1 MNETENIMNIVEA
14 VEEKPYVLR
23 DLKSEDMFPMFRIL
37 SKIGFKEF
45 KTCFDN
51 DSIKALIA
59 DAKTEDPDAGRLKKD
74 ELVASVGISVM
85 IDIAGIVL
93 ENISKCKTEIYVFL
107 SGLSG
112 MTKEEIADLDM
123 VVFAEMIIDVFK
135 KDQFKD
141 FFKVVSKLFN

>member
-1 MNETENIMNIVEA
+1 MNETENIMNIDEV

-59 DAKTEDPDAGRLKKD
+59 DAKTGILMQADRKKMNW
-74 ELVASVGISVM
+74 LLP
-85 IDIAGIVL
+85 L
-93 ENISKCKTEIYVFL
+93 EFQS
-107 SGLSG
+107 
-112 MTKEEIADLDM
+112 
-123 VVFAEMIIDVFK
+123 
-135 KDQFKD
+135 
-141 FFKVVSKLFN
+141 

>member
-1 MNETENIMNIVEA
+1 MNETEKIMNIDEA

-23 DLKSEDMFPMFRIL
+23 DLKSEDMFPMFKIL

-59 DAKTEDPDAGRLKKD
+59 DAKTGDPDAGRSKKD

-85 IDIAGIVL
+85 IDMAGIVL
-93 ENISKCKTEIYVFL
+93 ENIPKCKTEIYVFL

-123 VVFAEMIIDVFK
+123 VVFAEMIVDVFK

>member
-1 MNETENIMNIVEA
+1 MNETENIMNIDEA
-14 VEEKPYVLR
+14 VEKKPYVLR
-23 DLKSEDMFPMFRIL
+23 DLKSEDMFPMFKIL

-59 DAKTEDPDAGRLKKD
+59 DAKTGDPDAGRSKKD

-85 IDIAGIVL
+85 IDMAGIVL
-93 ENISKCKTEIYVFL
+93 ENISKCKTEIYAFL

-123 VVFAEMIIDVFK
+123 VVFAEMIVDVFR
-135 KDQFKD
+135 KDQLND
-141 FFKVVSKLFN
+141 SFKVVPKLFN